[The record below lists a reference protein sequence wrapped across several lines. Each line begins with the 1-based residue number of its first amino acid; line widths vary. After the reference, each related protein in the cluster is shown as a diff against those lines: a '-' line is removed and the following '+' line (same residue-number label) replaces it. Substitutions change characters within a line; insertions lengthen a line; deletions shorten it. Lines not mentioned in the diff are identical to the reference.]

1 MTGGGE
7 ALVAGFL
14 NGLARQRV
22 VDFIRAVVEDE
33 ALMQELSAVDL
44 KPEAVATFACQ
55 KGYVFSG
62 DDLTDV
68 IESRIA
74 QEVPESEQALRR
86 QLQLEREARGSSGR
100 VPLHIETDAALLDI
114 DHAPDFVLD
123 RASILRGNVAA
134 IRGMPALPDLLTFMS
149 DALEHAFDA
158 VDLEQIHLHYDFKS
172 MKARAETAY
181 VQLLADDRIPTAMAS
196 IVRDLGMDP
205 DDVLWEWPGMRI
217 LFPVEQ
223 GGRGMY
229 RTANSGALAAHR
241 DTWYGSPQHQIN
253 FWGPIRR
260 LDPDATL
267 RIYARYF
274 GKTVPNSSYGYDT
287 WQNQCGLALAPSIQ
301 CNASA
306 EGAFAPP
313 LGIGDALCF
322 SGHQLHASAVNRSGR
337 TRLSFE
343 FRLLHRNDEG
353 REGVPANTDYDGIGE
368 IYHGWYDQNGQRI
381 NRLTGKHDTV

>member
-1 MTGGGE
+1 MTGDGE

-22 VDFIRAVVEDE
+22 VDFIQAVVEDE
-33 ALMQELSAVDL
+33 VLMQELSGVDL
-44 KPEAVATFACQ
+44 KPEAVATFACL

-62 DDLTDV
+62 ADLTDV
-68 IESRIA
+68 IESRVA
-74 QEVPESEQALRR
+74 QEIPESEQAFRR
-86 QLQLEREARGSSGR
+86 QLQLTREAKEASGS
-100 VPLHIETDAALLDI
+100 VPQDIETDAALLELN
-114 DHAPDFVLD
+114 HAPGFVLD
-123 RASILRGNVAA
+123 RASVLGGDVAA
-134 IRGMPALPDLLTFMS
+134 LRRMPALPILLGFMS
-149 DALEHAFDA
+149 EALEHAFED
-158 VDLEQIHLHYDFKS
+158 VDLEQIHLHHDFED
-172 MKARAETAY
+172 MRARAEVAHER
-181 VQLLADDRIPTAMAS
+181 LLADTRIPVAVTA
-196 IVRDLGMDP
+196 IIRDMGMDP

-253 FWGPIRR
+253 LWGPIRR

-267 RIYARYF
+267 RIYTQYF
-274 GKTVPNSSYGYDT
+274 GKVVPNSSYGYDT

-306 EGAFAPP
+306 EGAFAPS
-313 LGIGDALCF
+313 LDIGDVLCF

-337 TRLSFE
+337 TRVSFE
-343 FRLLHRNDEG
+343 FRLLHKDDVG
-353 REGVPANTDYDGIGE
+353 RDDVPANTDYDGIGE
-368 IYHGWYDQNGQRI
+368 IYHGWYDQHGQRI
-381 NRLTGKHDTV
+381 NRLTGERDTV